1 MNGLKTMNI
10 EKYEQPDAEAA
21 IKCYKKQSQR
31 AMNSIQQT
39 IQAKFT
45 ALNDDKYSDEFKEAL
60 DEDIEEVEKEMYF

>member
-1 MNGLKTMNI
+1 MALTTTDYRGNKIRLIQKKWQSLSVAMNT

-39 IQAKFT
+39 I
-45 ALNDDKYSDEFKEAL
+45 
-60 DEDIEEVEKEMYF
+60 